1 MSNEIFSKKA
11 INDNRAGFAVIFRRF
26 FACIIVLSSILIIFR

>member
-1 MSNEIFSKKA
+1 MNNEIFSRKA
-11 INDNRAGFAVIFRRF
+11 INDNRVGLSVIFRRF